1 MTDTI
6 LDMQLKLADTL
17 LPDQLMEGDII
28 KIDGEYFTI
37 KEMMQNDEGF
47 NISVINDYEEQLDI
61 FLWDDEHVEL
71 YVYVE

>member
-17 LPDQLMEGDII
+17 FPDQLMEGDII
-28 KIDGEYFTI
+28 KIDDEYFTI
-37 KEMMQNDEGF
+37 KEMMRNDEGF
-47 NISVINDYEEQLDI
+47 NISVLNDYEEQLDI
-61 FLWDDEHVEL
+61 FLFDDETVQL

>member
-17 LPDQLMEGDII
+17 FPDQLMEGDII

-37 KEMMQNDEGF
+37 KEMMRNDEGF
-47 NISVINDYEEQLDI
+47 NISVLNDYEEQLDI
-61 FLWDDEHVEL
+61 FLWDDETVQL

>member
-17 LPDQLMEGDII
+17 FPDQLMEGDII

-37 KEMMQNDEGF
+37 KEMIQNDEGF
-47 NISVINDYEEQLDI
+47 NISVLNDFDEQVDI
-61 FLWDDEHVEL
+61 FLFDDETVQL
-71 YVYVE
+71 YVFVE

>member
-17 LPDQLMEGDII
+17 FPDQLMEGDII

-37 KEMMQNDEGF
+37 KEMVRNDEGF
-47 NISVINDYEEQLDI
+47 NISVLNDYEEQLDI
-61 FLWDDEHVEL
+61 FLFDDETVQL

>member
-17 LPDQLMEGDII
+17 FPDQLMEGDII
-28 KIDGEYFTI
+28 KIDDEYFTI
-37 KEMMQNDEGF
+37 KEMIQNDEGF

-61 FLWDDEHVEL
+61 FLFDDETVQL

>member
-28 KIDGEYFTI
+28 KLDDEYFTI

-47 NISVINDYEEQLDI
+47 NICVINDYEEEVDI

>member
-17 LPDQLMEGDII
+17 FPDQLMEGDII

-37 KEMMQNDEGF
+37 KEMIQNDEGF
-47 NISVINDYEEQLDI
+47 NISVLNDYEEQLDI
-61 FLWDDEHVEL
+61 FLFDDETVQL
-71 YVYVE
+71 YVFVE

>member
-61 FLWDDEHVEL
+61 FLFDDETVQL

>member
-6 LDMQLKLADTL
+6 MDMELKLADIL
-17 LPDQLMEGDII
+17 NPDQLMEGDII
-28 KIDGEYFTI
+28 KIDDEYFTI

-61 FLWDDEHVEL
+61 FLFDDETVQL

>member
-17 LPDQLMEGDII
+17 FPDQLMEGDII
-28 KIDGEYFTI
+28 KIDDEYFTI
-37 KEMMQNDEGF
+37 KEMIQNDEGF
-47 NISVINDYEEQLDI
+47 NISVLNDFDEQVDI
-61 FLWDDEHVEL
+61 FLFDDETVQL

>member
-6 LDMQLKLADTL
+6 LDMQLKLADIL

-47 NISVINDYEEQLDI
+47 NISVLNDYDEQLDM
-61 FLWDDEHVEL
+61 FLWDDEKVEL